1 MNRKKSVLI
10 PALMMLFSA
19 MLIMIIPTEAEGA
32 IYDDTIRLHIL
43 ANSDSEEDQLTKLE
57 LRDAVL
63 NKFGTELSHNENKEL
78 AISALSDKLTEIE
91 AFANE
96 LLSEWECGYSAKV
109 ELGTEWYDTREY
121 DDLTLPRGYYTSL
134 RIILG
139 NGGGKNWWCVMFPPL
154 CLNAACEDAP
164 SDDGIKQYSD
174 EEFRLISSDGYKV
187 KFKILEII
195 SDVFS

>member
-1 MNRKKSVLI
+1 MTRKKSVLI

-19 MLIMIIPTEAEGA
+19 MLIMILPTEAEGA
-32 IYDDTIRLHIL
+32 IYEDTIRLHIL
-43 ANSDSEEDQLTKLE
+43 ANSNSDEDQHTKLE
-57 LRDAVL
+57 LRDAIL
-63 NKFGTELSHNENKEL
+63 NKFGAELSYNDNKEL
-78 AISALSDKLTEIE
+78 ALLELSNKLTEIE
-91 AFANE
+91 SFANT
-96 LLSEWECGYSAKV
+96 LLSDWGCEYSARV
-109 ELGTEWYDTREY
+109 ELGKEWYDTREY
-121 DDLTLPRGYYTSL
+121 DDLSLPKGYYTSL

-139 NGGGKNWWCVMFPPL
+139 NGDGKNWWCVMFPPL

-174 EEFRLISSDGYKV
+174 EEFRLISSNGYNV

>member
-121 DDLTLPRGYYTSL
+121 DNLTLPRGYYTSL